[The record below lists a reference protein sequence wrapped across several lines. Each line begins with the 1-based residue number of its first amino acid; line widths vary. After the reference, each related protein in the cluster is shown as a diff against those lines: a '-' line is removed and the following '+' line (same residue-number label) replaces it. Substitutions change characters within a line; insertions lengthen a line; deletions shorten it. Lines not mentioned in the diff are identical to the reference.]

1 MPNDFNSQ
9 DYGAVTGAGS
19 VLFTDM
25 VVASTSGGDRGYTS
39 SRHNPQ
45 LNLPVT
51 TTGGVVG
58 YNHPVPQASASTRK
72 VESPE
77 KPGLNDFNNPPILNT
92 SELIAGMS
100 LTNLDVN
107 TGDLENLSS
116 NLGTN
121 LKLERESPEAQGN
134 RGGSDSR
141 RGSNNRGGG
150 AGTGGQSAQLDTPDV
165 SCNLDE
171 SAKKNNLN
179 R

>member
-1 MPNDFNSQ
+1 M
-9 DYGAVTGAGS
+9 
-19 VLFTDM
+19 
-25 VVASTSGGDRGYTS
+25 
-39 SRHNPQ
+39 
-45 LNLPVT
+45 
-51 TTGGVVG
+51 
-58 YNHPVPQASASTRK
+58 QARLYTRK
-72 VESPE
+72 RNADADMMRKLFFCVIKVAFKIKEEIKFKSSD
-77 KPGLNDFNNPPILNT
+77 LF
-92 SELIAGMS
+92 A
-100 LTNLDVN
+100 
-107 TGDLENLSS
+107 GDLENLSS

-150 AGTGGQSAQLDTPDV
+150 GITGGQSAQLDTPDV